1 MKINAILGRGK
12 KKDLWDLCELLHY
25 YLLEQMI
32 AFHKQKFPNQLLLI
46 SIPLAIT
53 YFTDAEETEEP
64 VSLKGQTWSKVK
76 KFIGKKQE
84 NIYVVNAFYP
94 FPLNTPA
101 TMFY

>member
-12 KKDLWDLCELLHY
+12 KKDFWDLCELLHY
-25 YLLEQMI
+25 YSLEQMI
-32 AFHKQKFPNQLLLI
+32 AFHKQKFPNRLLLI

-76 KFIGKKQE
+76 KFIEKKTRE
-84 NIYVVNAFYP
+84 YIRG
-94 FPLNTPA
+94 
-101 TMFY
+101 